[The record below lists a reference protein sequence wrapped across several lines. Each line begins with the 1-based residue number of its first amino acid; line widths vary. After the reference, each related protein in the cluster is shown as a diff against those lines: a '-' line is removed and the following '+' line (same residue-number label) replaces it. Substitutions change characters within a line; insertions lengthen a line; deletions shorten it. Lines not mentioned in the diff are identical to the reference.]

1 MELKDKDE
9 ILKQP
14 YMSAKD
20 LKMLM
25 PTLGID
31 VCRTFIDEIRA
42 EMKEKKL
49 FVPETKPRIALT
61 KLVRKKTGI

>member
-1 MELKDKDE
+1 MEKTKDQ
-9 ILKQP
+9 ILEQA

-25 PTLGID
+25 PTLGIEI
-31 VCRTFIDEIRA
+31 CRRFIEEVRA
-42 EMKEKKL
+42 DMKEKNL
-49 FVPETKPRIALT
+49 FVPETKPKLALT